1 MYTKYRTK
9 RKNHLNSELLIYL
22 RRSAMNMCRKVKLV
36 CKSTFKNTVDFEGER
51 YQLSKK
57 WHIILY
63 LCGLLLTVF
72 PYLTTLIVEK
82 LMGSSWDNAYFLVI
96 YFLAMKI
103 GRAHV

>member
-1 MYTKYRTK
+1 
-9 RKNHLNSELLIYL
+9 
-22 RRSAMNMCRKVKLV
+22 MNMFRKVKLV

-72 PYLTTLIVEK
+72 PYLTTLNIEK
-82 LMGSSWDNAYFLVI
+82 LMGFSWDNAYFL
-96 YFLAMKI
+96 AMMLGMIIIHLILPNDILDKLNQ
-103 GRAHV
+103 

>member
-1 MYTKYRTK
+1 
-9 RKNHLNSELLIYL
+9 
-22 RRSAMNMCRKVKLV
+22 MNMFRKVKLV

-72 PYLTTLIVEK
+72 PYVTTLIIEK
-82 LMGSSWDNAYFLVI
+82 LMDSSWDNAYFLVI
-96 YFLAMKI
+96 YFLAMMLGMIIIHLILPNDILDKLNQ
-103 GRAHV
+103 